1 MFGGIGWG
9 EGLFIFFIILLLF
22 GAKRIPDVARS
33 MGSAVSQFKKGMRGE
48 VDAVK
53 KELDETGPDGD
64 KKP

>member
-22 GAKRIPDVARS
+22 GAKRIPEVARS

-53 KELDETGPDGD
+53 KELDETGPDVD

>member
-22 GAKRIPDVARS
+22 GAKRIPEVARS

-48 VDAVK
+48 VDAIK
-53 KELDETGPDGD
+53 KELDEDKDGGD
-64 KKP
+64 KKS